1 MLPGAPER
9 VQSLLCQ
16 EAVSPALPSP
26 ELGLVGWGRQGR
38 EYEAGEL
45 IASSQAGGAEG
56 QHFQEKCILL
66 LICGSCPTLIPF

>member
-45 IASSQAGGAEG
+45 IASSR
-56 QHFQEKCILL
+56 QEELRVSTSRKSAFC
-66 LICGSCPTLIPF
+66 C